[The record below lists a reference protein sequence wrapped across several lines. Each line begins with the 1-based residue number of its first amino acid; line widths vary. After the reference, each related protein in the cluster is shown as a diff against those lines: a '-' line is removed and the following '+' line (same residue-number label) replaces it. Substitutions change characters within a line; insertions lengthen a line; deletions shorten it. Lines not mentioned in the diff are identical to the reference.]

1 MSVVAV
7 ISTKGGAGKSTV
19 VVQLAVAAALKRRRP
34 LIIDFDKKQLS
45 VLLWAK
51 GLRKKAKTP
60 VIQRGDISALDQE
73 IETAKRRHDLVII
86 DVGAGGGDEV
96 RDIATRVEHIIVPV
110 RASAFDMSATRTTI
124 EMLRNSSD
132 NTDPEE
138 IAYRNALGKAAIV
151 LNCTPA
157 RPTAKWRAEV
167 EDALQSCGAG
177 SVRIIGT
184 LSDREAYSTSLEQG
198 QGVTEEGDD
207 EVAVA
212 EIMGLYQ
219 GLVELEKER
228 EDKLKRLRRRK

>member
-19 VVQLAVAAALKRRRP
+19 VVHLAVAAALKRRRP

-60 VIQRGDISALDQE
+60 VIQRGDFAALDQE
-73 IETAKRRHDLVII
+73 IEAARRRHDLIII

-96 RDIATRVEHIIVPV
+96 RDIATKVEHILVPV
-110 RASAFDMSATRTTI
+110 RASTFDMAATRNTI
-124 EMLRNSSD
+124 DMLRNSAD
-132 NTDPEE
+132 NTEPEE
-138 IAYRNALGKAAIV
+138 VAYRNALGKAAIV
-151 LNCTPA
+151 LNCAPA
-157 RPTAKWRAEV
+157 KQTAKWRSEV
-167 EDALQSCGAG
+167 EDALQACGAG
-177 SVRIIGT
+177 SVRIVGT
-184 LSDREAYSTSLEQG
+184 LSDREAYSTSLVHG
-198 QGVTEEGDD
+198 QGVTEDGDD
-207 EVAVA
+207 AWPLR
-212 EIMGLYQ
+212 EIMDLYQ

>member
-19 VVQLAVAAALKRRRP
+19 VVHLAVAATLKKRRP

-51 GLRKKAKTP
+51 GLRRKARTP
-60 VIQRGDISALDQE
+60 AIQRGDIDALDQD
-73 IETAKRRHDLVII
+73 IEAARRRHDLIII
-86 DVGAGGGDEV
+86 DVAAGGGDEV

-110 RASAFDMSATRTTI
+110 RASAFDMSATRSTI

-151 LNCTPA
+151 LNCAPRKQTG
-157 RPTAKWRAEV
+157 RWRSEV

-184 LSDREAYSTSLEQG
+184 LADRETYSTSIERG

-207 EVAVA
+207 AAAIA
-212 EIMGLYQ
+212 EILELYQ
-219 GLVELEKER
+219 GLADLEKER
-228 EDKLKRLRRRK
+228 EEKLNRVRRRK